1 MSRQPRPPVVL
12 PRRSLPITPVEQLTE
27 PAPDIAEAL
36 TESGAATAP
45 EPVVAVPEP
54 VDAPSAPARA
64 RARRT
69 GAAKRPAST
78 ATVHMQITVAEEH
91 AEFLRGLG
99 RRSRTGAPRAL
110 GARMMVAAL
119 VAAAVEILEDREVD
133 LRGAA
138 EDPAALV
145 ARLRTALEAPDAAS

>member
-1 MSRQPRPPVVL
+1 MSRPPRPPVVL

-27 PAPDIAEAL
+27 PAPETTGAP

-45 EPVVAVPEP
+45 EPVVADSELVN
-54 VDAPSAPARA
+54 APSAPARA
-64 RARRT
+64 RRT
-69 GAAKRPAST
+69 AAAKRLAST